1 MALPDGVTI
10 RRGVP
15 AEAEAL
21 AQLHLDVGDDASPGL
36 MPQEILD
43 ERRTKVDQRIE
54 RWRGILGQDEP
65 TWLSENAKGPVGFVS
80 IGPTRHNDTDIPL
93 QLFALYVRAGYW
105 GTGVGYALSE
115 QAVGDRAASLRVL
128 ANNER
133 AISFYERQG
142 FPPGREARR
151 ARRGTARADG
161 AGRDAGILTTVMVS
175 PTPRSA
181 MVLAK
186 ACRGISGGNSLV
198 EQDRDF

>member
-1 MALPDGVTI
+1 
-10 RRGVP
+10 
-15 AEAEAL
+15 
-21 AQLHLDVGDDASPGL
+21 

-43 ERRTKVDQRIE
+43 ERRAKVDERIE

-65 TWLSENAKGPVGFVS
+65 TWLSENAEGLVGFVS
-80 IGPTRHNDTDIPL
+80 IGPTRDNDTDIPL

-105 GTGVGYALSE
+105 GTGVGYALFE

-142 FPPGREARR
+142 FRLDGRLEEHDE
-151 ARRGTARADG
+151 GQARADG

-181 MVLAK
+181 IVLAK
-186 ACRGISGGNSLV
+186 ACRGRSGGNSLV
-198 EQDRDF
+198 GQDRDF